1 MTQTFWL
8 RTASVVAILFALG
21 HLAGAL
27 DAWSPPGETA
37 VLQSMRSFEFDAMG
51 SRRTYADFYIG
62 FGIYIG
68 VLLLAVGVL
77 LWQLAVLARKEPG
90 LARPLVITLGV
101 ASAAGAVVCWRYIF
115 IIPALFAG
123 ALAASIGAALLA
135 RRHI

>member
-21 HLAGAL
+21 HMAGAL
-27 DAWSPPGETA
+27 DTWSPPGETP
-37 VLQSMRSFEFDAMG
+37 VLQSMRSFEFVAMG
-51 SRRTYADFYIG
+51 SRRTYADFYVG

-68 VLLLAVGVL
+68 VLLLALGVV
-77 LWQLAVLARKEPG
+77 LWQLAVLARKEPA

-101 ASAAGAVVCWRYIF
+101 ASLAGVVVCWRYIF
-115 IIPALFAG
+115 IVPALFAA